1 MKAIQKHY
9 HWKVFLDIVVSIGH
23 IIVGAIYVF
32 TFLQNRKRKEE
43 LFFGLFTISLG
54 FYMSFINQKVFFLL
68 FTDLSTVNQL
78 RLQLGIIPLA
88 LLALTFL

>member
-1 MKAIQKHY
+1 MKAIQ
-9 HWKVFLDIVVSIGH
+9 SIITGKFFRYSSEYRSYYSWCDLCLY
-23 IIVGAIYVF
+23 I
-32 TFLQNRKRKEE
+32 LQNRKRKEE

-68 FTDLSTVNQL
+68 FTDLSTVNQI